1 MIQTGPL
8 LSEFWVLSEKGVREP
23 RDRGSTEGPHIL
35 SWGFHRSLSENE
47 SRRPAGVSQKG

>member
-8 LSEFWVLSEKGVREP
+8 LSEFWILSEKGVREP
-23 RDRGSTEGPHIL
+23 RDRGSTEGPHIQ
-35 SWGFHRSLSENE
+35 SWGFHRGLSENE